1 MYIETVK
8 YDKNYPYTIHDSW
21 GGKCCTDKDGLIDLK
36 RQIEQ
41 ILNEE
46 REVHKNDQ
54 KKKR

>member
-1 MYIETVK
+1 MYIETITH
-8 YDKNYPYTIHDSW
+8 DKNYPYAIHDGW
-21 GGKCCTDKDGLIDLK
+21 GGKCYTDKDGLKDLK
-36 RQIEQ
+36 KQIEK

>member
-8 YDKNYPYTIHDSW
+8 HDKNYPYKIHDGW
-21 GGKCCTDKDGLIDLK
+21 GGECYTDKDGLKDLK
-36 RQIEQ
+36 RQIER